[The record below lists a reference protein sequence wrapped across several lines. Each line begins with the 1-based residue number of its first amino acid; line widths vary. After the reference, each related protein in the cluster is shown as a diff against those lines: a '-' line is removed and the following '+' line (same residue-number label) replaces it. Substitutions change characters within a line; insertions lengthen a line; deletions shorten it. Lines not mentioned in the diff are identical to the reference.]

1 MGENGMKR
9 KNWTMFLAVLLVGVM
24 TITLIGC
31 GINPAKVSQE
41 AAKPVVQDV
50 ILATTTSTQDSGL
63 LDVLIPVFEKKTG
76 YKVKTIAVGTG
87 QALAMG
93 EKGEADVLLVH
104 APDAEKK
111 VVAGGAAINRLMVMH
126 NDFVMVGVADDV
138 AHIKGQTVIDAMA
151 AIAKAQV
158 PFISRGDNSGTH
170 KMEQKLWKLS
180 GISPA
185 GAWYQ
190 EAGAGMGQTLN
201 IANEKKGYTLTD
213 RATYLA
219 HKKNL
224 ALEILVEGD
233 AKLLNIYHVMEVNPE
248 KFDKVNNGGAKAFS
262 TFLLSSEGQSLISN
276 FGKDKFGQALFFA
289 DGGKSEKDF
298 GL

>member
-1 MGENGMKR
+1 MK
-9 KNWTMFLAVLLVGVM
+9 KKSCTIFLAVLLIGLL
-24 TITLIGC
+24 TIALAGC
-31 GINPAKVSQE
+31 GTNPTKASQE

-126 NDFVMVGVADDV
+126 NDFIFVGPADDA
-138 AHIKGQTVIDAMA
+138 AHIKGQTVTAAMA
-151 AIAKAQV
+151 AIAKTQA
-158 PFISRGDNSGTH
+158 PFISRGDKSGTH
-170 KMEQKLWKLS
+170 QMEQKLWKQA
-180 GISPA
+180 GISAA

-219 HKKNL
+219 QKKNL
-224 ALEILVEGD
+224 ALDILVEGD

-248 KFDKVNNGGAKAFS
+248 KFAKVNNAGAKAFS
-262 TFLLSSEGQSLISN
+262 AFIVSSEGQALISN

-289 DGGKSEKDF
+289 DAGKTEKDF